1 MLLLLFIRGVLPC
14 SGLRTPSAPCTAWW
28 GGAKIGASSAR
39 CAPSAGTTTPHDST
53 HDASAAHR
61 AGRRVTFSKEP
72 DTIIPPLLAPL
83 RPPQPPSKKP
93 HDFRHANARLFALH
107 FSLAGAILL
116 TVTRYSC
123 RAYDAGDL
131 AAAKVGAF
139 HAVALSCGFVA
150 TAVLG
155 RIRGLASAT
164 RLQAYVCVTIY
175 PLGTLNSFWRTLTVA
190 NEQALVELGE
200 ARAAAIDRTLQSVTM
215 GYTLSGLL
223 WATIDLGS
231 FEARLQ
237 GVALQMAAGLMSPLL
252 VWLSTRSHPWLLAV
266 LQSQTAP
273 IAVGFGALHAAE
285 WLVFS
290 ASYRDLAEDAS
301 PADVSPK
308 QKAAQGL
315 QPLAKRA
322 RVKGEATR
330 CDVDSNV
337 SWARRPCAVGC
348 HEDDELARTFCLR
361 RTL

>member
-1 MLLLLFIRGVLPC
+1 MPRQH
-14 SGLRTPSAPCTAWW
+14 TEQ
-28 GGAKIGASSAR
+28 
-39 CAPSAGTTTPHDST
+39 
-53 HDASAAHR
+53 DASAHR
-61 AGRRVTFSKEP
+61 AGRRVAFSKEP
-72 DTIIPPLLAPL
+72 DTIIPSHHAPWLPL
-83 RPPQPPSKKP
+83 QPPSKEP
-93 HDFRHANARLFALH
+93 HDFRHANARLLTLH
-107 FSLAGAILL
+107 FSLPFALLL

-150 TAVLG
+150 TAVLC

-164 RLQAYVCVTIY
+164 QLQAFVCITIY
-175 PLGTLNSFWRTLTVA
+175 PLGTLHSLWRTLTAA

-200 ARAAAIDRTLQSVTM
+200 AQAAAIDPTSHSVTM
-215 GYTLSGLL
+215 GYTLGGLL

-315 QPLAKRA
+315 QPLAERA
-322 RVKGEATR
+322 RVEGEAMRAR
-330 CDVDSNV
+330 CDVDSDV
-337 SWARRPCAVGC
+337 SWARSPCAVD
-348 HEDDELARTFCLR
+348 EDDELARTFCLR
-361 RTL
+361 RTW

>member
-1 MLLLLFIRGVLPC
+1 M
-14 SGLRTPSAPCTAWW
+14 
-28 GGAKIGASSAR
+28 
-39 CAPSAGTTTPHDST
+39 
-53 HDASAAHR
+53 
-61 AGRRVTFSKEP
+61 
-72 DTIIPPLLAPL
+72 

-93 HDFRHANARLFALH
+93 HDFRHANARLFTLH

-164 RLQAYVCVTIY
+164 RLQAFVCVTIY
-175 PLGTLNSFWRTLTVA
+175 PLGTLNSLWRTLTVA

-200 ARAAAIDRTLQSVTM
+200 ARAAAIDPTSHSVTM
-215 GYTLSGLL
+215 GYTLGGLL

-237 GVALQMAAGLMSPLL
+237 GVALQMVASLMSPLL